1 MTPRDNRTP
10 GRAKGLWTG
19 ATMNS
24 TAVPLGRKAHYGMV
38 SGMHVLSLP
47 GYGGCS
53 WDAATYKIVLAQGMR
68 TSRFSCEGRGLRTHV
83 SFLVPF
89 GKRQLRGFGRETA
102 HQLSGSP

>member
-68 TSRFSCEGRGLRTHV
+68 TSRFSCEGRSKVVADGQFEAVLGKTRRTE
-83 SFLVPF
+83 F
-89 GKRQLRGFGRETA
+89 
-102 HQLSGSP
+102 